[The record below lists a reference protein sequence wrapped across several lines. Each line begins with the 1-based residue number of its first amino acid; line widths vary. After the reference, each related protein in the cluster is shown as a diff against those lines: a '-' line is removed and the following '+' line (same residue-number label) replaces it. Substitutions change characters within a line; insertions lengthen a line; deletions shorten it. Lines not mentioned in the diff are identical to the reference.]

1 MQVTVNG
8 DPRQVP
14 AGTTVQG
21 LLESI
26 GLGAPKVA
34 VERNREIVT
43 RSLYAETLLEDGDV
57 LEIVHFIGG
66 GCQL

>member
-8 DPRQVP
+8 TPREVP
-14 AGTTVQG
+14 EGTTVQG
-21 LLESI
+21 LLADI
-26 GLGAPKVA
+26 GLAMPKVA

-43 RSLYAETLLEDGDV
+43 RSLYAETALTDGDI

-66 GCQL
+66 GSQP